1 MLQQPSLL
9 HFHYLRLMAN
19 QLQFEH
25 SPYLKQHAHNP
36 VDWMPWGPEALKKAK
51 DENKLIIVSIGYSA
65 CHWCHVMERES
76 FENSAIAQTMNKFFV
91 SIKIDREERPD
102 IDQVYMLAV
111 QLMTNAGGW
120 PLNCICLPDGRPIY
134 GGTYFK
140 PHDWQNILL
149 QIAQMWEEKP
159 EVAFEYAEKLNNG
172 IQRAEKLPIHSI
184 PDQYSREDL
193 LEIVTPWTETFDK
206 KEGGYQKAPK
216 FPLPNNWLF
225 FLKYG
230 VLSDD
235 KEILNH
241 VHFTLK
247 KIGSGGI
254 YDQIGGGFARYSVD
268 HYWHIP
274 HFEKMLYD
282 NGQLLSLYAEAY
294 QQNRDPFYKRIIEET
309 IAWAE
314 REMLASN
321 HGFYS
326 ALDADSDGVEG
337 KYYAFSKAEFDS
349 VLGKDAGLFSQYF
362 NITESGNWEEEQ
374 TNIPIC
380 AINADQL
387 AAKVN
392 MSADEWAEFLK
403 DSKKKLYDFREKR
416 VRPGLDHK
424 QLTSWNALFL
434 KGLVDAYTS
443 LDNIHF
449 LELALNNAQFIC
461 NELIQ
466 NNGQLL
472 HQPKDKNRAIAGFLD
487 DYAFTVEAFIV
498 LYEATFDFNWLTK
511 ARQLADK
518 AIVLFYDGSQ
528 KTFYYTS
535 SEAEQLIA
543 RKSEIMDNVIP
554 SSLSTMTRQLKRLG
568 LLFDDENYIAIS
580 DQLLANVFPQI
591 KTYGS
596 AYSNWAILL
605 LEERYGINE
614 IALTGNKAMAFK
626 HELDQYYIPNKIV
639 LGGTEENLP
648 LLKHRVGKETKAYL
662 CKNRTCSLPQD
673 SIKALINYI

>member
-1 MLQQPSLL
+1 MLVDAD
-9 HFHYLRLMAN
+9 FHYLRLMAN
-19 QLQFEH
+19 QLQFEN

-76 FENSAIAQTMNKFFV
+76 FENSAIAQTMNRFFV
-91 SIKIDREERPD
+91 SVKIDREERPD

-149 QIAQMWEEKP
+149 QIAQMWAEKP
-159 EVAFEYAEKLNNG
+159 EVAFDYAEKLNNG
-172 IQRAEKLPIHSI
+172 IQRAEKLPILPI
-184 PDQYSREDL
+184 PEQYTIDDL
-193 LEIVTPWTETFDK
+193 NEIITPWTETFDK
-206 KEGGYQKAPK
+206 KDGGYQRAPK

-235 KEILNH
+235 REILDH

-294 QQNRDPFYKRIIEET
+294 QQSQDPFYKRIIEET
-309 IAWAE
+309 IDWAE
-314 REMLASN
+314 REMLAPN

-326 ALDADSDGVEG
+326 ALDADSEGIEG
-337 KYYAFSKAEFDS
+337 KYYSFSKAEFDC
-349 VLGKDAGLFSQYF
+349 VLGDDTPLLGQYF
-362 NITESGNWEEEQ
+362 NITEAGNWEEEK

-387 AAKVN
+387 ATKVN
-392 MSADEWAEFLK
+392 MSADEWADFLK
-403 DSKKKLYDFREKR
+403 ISKKKLYDYREKR
-416 VRPGLDHK
+416 ERPGLDHK

-434 KGLVDAYTS
+434 KGLIDAYHS
-443 LDNIHF
+443 LGNNHF
-449 LELALNNAQFIC
+449 LELALNNAEFIC
-461 NELIQ
+461 THLIQ
-466 NNGQLL
+466 DDLQLL
-472 HQPKDKNRAIAGFLD
+472 HQPKDNNRIIEGFLD
-487 DYAFTVEAFIV
+487 DYAFTIEAFIA
-498 LYEATFDFNWLTK
+498 LYEATFELNWLTK

-518 AIVLFYDGSQ
+518 AIALFYDGSQ

-535 SEAEQLIA
+535 SQAEELIA

-554 SSLSTMTRQLKRLG
+554 SSSSTMARQLKRLG
-568 LLFDDENYIAIS
+568 LLFDDENYIAIT

-605 LEERYGINE
+605 LEEIYGINE
-614 IALTGNKAMAFK
+614 IALTGDKAMAFK
-626 HELDQYYIPNKIV
+626 NELGKYYIPNKIV

-648 LLKHRVGKETKAYL
+648 LLEHRVGKETKAYL

-673 SIKALINYI
+673 SIQALINYI